1 MSILNITQNPEK
13 GTVVFAVRVQPRASK
28 NEVTGVMDGALKI
41 RLQAPAV
48 EDRANEAL
56 RRFLGDLLKR
66 PKSAVRIF
74 AGEHSRTKRVEIFGV
89 SAGEVEALTRL
100 EV

>member
-1 MSILNITQNPEK
+1 MSLLNITQNSEK
-13 GTVVFAVRVQPRASK
+13 GTVGLAVRVQPRASR
-28 NEVTGVMDGALKI
+28 NEVAGVMDGALRI
-41 RLQAPAV
+41 RLEAPAV

-56 RRFLGDLLKR
+56 CAFLGELLKR

-74 AGEHSRTKRVEIFGV
+74 AGERSRTKRVEIFGV
-89 SAGEVEALTRL
+89 SAAQVEALAQL